1 METPPRQSRK
11 ERTMMKNPKRSLI
24 QVLKFSRKE
33 KQEERKKEK
42 YLQEVQAMR
51 QLAVRERKSVSIK
64 YRLPTADWIQN
75 AD

>member
-11 ERTMMKNPKRSLI
+11 ERTIMKNSKRSLI

>member
-11 ERTMMKNPKRSLI
+11 ERIIMKNPKRSRI

-51 QLAVRERKSVSIK
+51 QLAVRERKSVSMK
-64 YRLPTADWIQN
+64 CRLQTPDWIQN